1 MVEHVPIREVPD
13 VLLSR
18 GLHTVSTRD
27 IQLLTGLD
35 VHGVHAGMARLRSAG
50 KVFSPAKGFYV
61 IIPPH
66 YRGWGSV
73 PALDFIDPMMGWMD
87 RSYYIS
93 MLSAAELH
101 GAAHQRPQV
110 FQVMVDRHV
119 PDRDFGRTRLRFFTS
134 RHTADAEVIRR
145 NSATGSV
152 RVASTEVTALDLT
165 SRPSDG
171 GGLSNVAT
179 VVSELASGVGLDP
192 QRLVTAGRNYPAA
205 SLRRLGWIL
214 DHIEASIDLSPLDQY
229 VSALAPARAVVL
241 LDPSG
246 GRVGRTNRRWGLVEN
261 SLVEI
266 DQ

>member
-1 MVEHVPIREVPD
+1 MVERVPIREVPD
-13 VLLSR
+13 ELLSR
-18 GLHTVSTRD
+18 GIHTFTTGDVRS
-27 IQLLTGLD
+27 LTGLD
-35 VHGVHAGMARLRSAG
+35 AHGVHGGMARLRSAG

-61 IIPPH
+61 IIPPQ
-66 YRGWGSV
+66 YRSWGAV
-73 PALDFIDPMMGWMD
+73 PALDFIDPMMSVLG
-87 RSYYIS
+87 RTYYVS

-119 PDRDFGRTRLRFFTS
+119 PDRDLGRTRIRFFTS
-134 RHTADAEVIRR
+134 RHTADAEVLRR

-165 SRPSDG
+165 SRMRDG

-179 VVSELASGVGLDP
+179 VVSELAGGVGLDL
-192 QRLVTAGRNYPAA
+192 QRLVTVGRNFPAA
-205 SLRRLGWIL
+205 SIRRLGWIL
-214 DHIEASIDLSPLDQY
+214 DHVDASIDLSPLDQY
-229 VSALAPARAVVL
+229 LSKLAPARAVVL